1 MQVEVVLLV
10 LSLLFFASIFTDKI
24 GYKFGVPALLLF
36 LGVGMLFGPDGIGVI
51 FNDDG
56 VGYMLQTETAE
67 AISTIALCII
77 LFSGG
82 MDTRLTDIK
91 PVMAPGVTLATIG
104 VLLTALI
111 TGVIMFYMYDWVGA
125 TIPLSLALLM
135 AATMSS
141 TDSASVFSILRTSGV
156 GLKHNLRPLLELE
169 SGANDPMAYVLT
181 TTLIGVVTAGAAVSG
196 LEIVQTI
203 VIQLVMG
210 TVIGFFFG
218 RGLVELMRRVRLSN
232 ESLYPIM
239 VLTACIFIFSV
250 TYFMKGNTYL
260 AVYVGGLIIGNSKF
274 TRKHQTKSFF
284 DGLTWLSQLVM
295 FLMLGLM
302 VRPHELLSWHILLA
316 GLIVSIVMVFISRPL
331 SVWLCM
337 IPFKQYTRNDKAF
350 LSWVG
355 LKGAVPIVFA
365 IMCKAEGVPH
375 ADVLFNIIFLC
386 TLVSLL
392 VQGTSLSAMA
402 RKLNIATEPV
412 KLRKLEHFDLELPEE
427 IQSSAT
433 EIEVTEDVIAKGNHL
448 REITIPQHTLVI
460 MVRRG
465 EDFFVPTGQSE
476 LQVGDQLLVLTDND
490 VEMANQYKAAE
501 EEQQNNLWNIQLIS
515 NTRSFVVRVWEHI
528 RDNKPMPYRSR
539 RKSMAHDKDE
549 QQHVQQDHLQEQ
561 TLQDPKIIITEE
573 E

>member
-1 MQVEVVLLV
+1 MQVELVLLV

-24 GYKFGVPALLLF
+24 GYKFGVPALLMF
-36 LGVGMLFGPDGIGVI
+36 LAVGMIFGPDGIGAL

-56 VGYMLQTETAE
+56 VGYMLKTETAE
-67 AISTIALCII
+67 ALSAIALCII

-82 MDTRLTDIK
+82 MDTKLTDIR
-91 PVMAPGVTLATIG
+91 PVLAPGVTLATAG
-104 VLLTALI
+104 VLITAVVTGFILFYVFGWLNSFESVTLSMSLLI
-111 TGVIMFYMYDWVGA
+111 
-125 TIPLSLALLM
+125 

-141 TDSASVFSILRTSGV
+141 TDSASVFSILRTNGI
-156 GLKHNLRPLLELE
+156 GIKHNLRPLLELE

-181 TTLIGVVTAGAAVSG
+181 TTLIGVVTAKTAVSG

-218 RGLVELMRRVRLSN
+218 KGLVELMRRVKLSN

-250 TYFMKGNTYL
+250 TYFMKGNAYL

-284 DGLTWLSQLVM
+284 DGLTWLAQLSM

-302 VRPHELLSWHILLA
+302 VRPHELLNWHVLFA
-316 GLIVSIVMVFISRPL
+316 GLIISIVMVCISRPL
-331 SVWLCM
+331 AVYLCM
-337 IPFKQYTRNDKAF
+337 VPFRQYTHKDKLF

-355 LKGAVPIVFA
+355 LKGAVPIIFA
-365 IMCKAEGVPH
+365 VMCKAEGVAH
-375 ADVLFNIIFLC
+375 ADLLFNIIFLC
-386 TLVSLL
+386 TIVSLL
-392 VQGTSLSAMA
+392 TQGTSLSSMA
-402 RKLNIATEPV
+402 KRLQVATEPV
-412 KLRKLEHFDLELPEE
+412 KLKKLVHFDIELPEE

-433 EIEVTEDVIAKGNHL
+433 EIEVTWDMVADGNHL
-448 REITIPQHTLVI
+448 REINLPPQTLVI

-476 LQVGDQLLVLTDND
+476 LVEGDQLLVLTDND
-490 VEMANQYKAAE
+490 IEVANRYKE
-501 EEQQNNLWNIQLIS
+501 EEQAEEQRFPTREMIA
-515 NTRSFVVRVWEHI
+515 NTRAYILRAWKKISE
-528 RDNKPMPYRSR
+528 NK
-539 RKSMAHDKDE
+539 K
-549 QQHVQQDHLQEQ
+549 
-561 TLQDPKIIITEE
+561 KI
-573 E
+573 

>member
-1 MQVEVVLLV
+1 MQVELVLLV

-24 GYKFGVPALLLF
+24 GYKFGVPALLMF
-36 LGVGMLFGPDGIGVI
+36 LAVGMIFGPDGIGAL

-56 VGYMLQTETAE
+56 VGYMLKTETAE
-67 AISTIALCII
+67 ALSAIALCII

-82 MDTRLTDIK
+82 MDTKLTDIR
-91 PVMAPGVTLATIG
+91 PVLAPGVTLATAG
-104 VLLTALI
+104 VLITAVVTGFILFYVFGWLNSFESVTLSMSLLI
-111 TGVIMFYMYDWVGA
+111 
-125 TIPLSLALLM
+125 

-141 TDSASVFSILRTSGV
+141 TDSASVFSILRTNGI
-156 GLKHNLRPLLELE
+156 GIKHNLRPLLELE

-181 TTLIGVVTAGAAVSG
+181 TTLIGVVTAKTAVSG

-218 RGLVELMRRVRLSN
+218 KGLVELMRRVKLSN

-250 TYFMKGNTYL
+250 TYFMKGNAYL

-284 DGLTWLSQLVM
+284 DGLTWLAQLSM

-302 VRPHELLSWHILLA
+302 VRPHELLNWHVFFA
-316 GLIVSIVMVFISRPL
+316 GLIISVVMVCISRPL
-331 SVWLCM
+331 AVYLCM
-337 IPFKQYTRNDKAF
+337 VPFRQYTHKDKLF

-355 LKGAVPIVFA
+355 LKGAVPIIFA
-365 IMCKAEGVPH
+365 VMCKAEGVAH
-375 ADVLFNIIFLC
+375 ADLLFNIIFLC
-386 TLVSLL
+386 TIVSLL
-392 VQGTSLSAMA
+392 TQGTSLSSMA
-402 RKLNIATEPV
+402 KRLQVATEPV
-412 KLRKLEHFDLELPEE
+412 KLKKLVHFDIELPEE

-433 EIEVTEDVIAKGNHL
+433 EIEVTWDMVADGNHL
-448 REITIPQHTLVI
+448 REINLPPQTLVI

-476 LQVGDQLLVLTDND
+476 LAEGDQLLVLTDND
-490 VEMANQYKAAE
+490 IEVANRYKE
-501 EEQQNNLWNIQLIS
+501 EEQAEEQRFPTREMIA
-515 NTRSFVVRVWEHI
+515 NTRAYILRAWKKISE
-528 RDNKPMPYRSR
+528 NK
-539 RKSMAHDKDE
+539 K
-549 QQHVQQDHLQEQ
+549 
-561 TLQDPKIIITEE
+561 KI
-573 E
+573 

>member
-1 MQVEVVLLV
+1 MQVELVLLV

-36 LGVGMLFGPDGIGVI
+36 LAVGMLFGPDGIGAL

-56 VGYMLQTETAE
+56 VGYMINTGTAE
-67 AISTIALCII
+67 ALSTIALCII

-82 MDTRLTDIK
+82 MDTKLSDIR
-91 PVMAPGVTLATIG
+91 PVLAPGVTLATLG
-104 VLLTALI
+104 VLLTAVI
-111 TGVIMFYMYDWVGA
+111 TGTIIFYVFGWLHAMAGISIGA
-125 TIPLSLALLM
+125 AMLM

-141 TDSASVFSILRTSGV
+141 TDSASVFSIMRTNGI

-181 TTLIGVVTAGAAVSG
+181 TALIGVVTAATQVTA

-218 RGLVELMRRVRLSN
+218 RGLVELMRRTRLSN

-250 TYFMKGNTYL
+250 TYFMKGNAYL

-284 DGLTWLSQLVM
+284 DGLTWLAQLVM

-302 VRPHELLSWHILLA
+302 VHPSELLNWQVLVS
-316 GLIVSIVMVFISRPL
+316 GLIISVVMVGISRPL
-331 SVWLCM
+331 AVWLCM
-337 IPFKQYTRNDKAF
+337 VPFKKYTRNDKAF

-355 LKGAVPIVFA
+355 LKGAVPIIFA

-375 ADVLFNIIFLC
+375 ADVLFNVIFLC
-386 TLVSLL
+386 TIVSLIT
-392 VQGTSLSAMA
+392 QGTTLSTMA
-402 RKLNIATEPV
+402 RKLDVATKPI
-412 KLRKLEHFDLELPEE
+412 KLKKLEHFDIELPEE

-433 EIEVTEDVIAKGNHL
+433 EMEVTEKTIAKGCHL
-448 REITIPQHTLVI
+448 REIEIPKQTLII

-490 VEMANQYKAAE
+490 VEMANRYKAEMME
-501 EEQQNNLWNIQLIS
+501 EERELLGVQLVE
-515 NTRSFVVRVWEHI
+515 NTRSFVVRVWERI
-528 RDNKPMPYRSR
+528 RDNKPLTVR
-539 RKSMAHDKDE
+539 RRRTPKQEPDK
-549 QQHVQQDHLQEQ
+549 QEVELPSDNEK
-561 TLQDPKIIITEE
+561 TENKI
-573 E
+573 

>member
-1 MQVEVVLLV
+1 MQVELVLLV

-36 LGVGMLFGPDGIGVI
+36 LAVGMLFGPDGIGAL
-51 FNDDG
+51 FDEDG
-56 VGYMLQTETAE
+56 VGYIINTGSAQ

-82 MDTRLTDIK
+82 MDTKLTDIR
-91 PVMAPGVTLATIG
+91 PVVAPGVTLATLG
-104 VLLTALI
+104 VLITATV
-111 TGVIMFYMYDWVGA
+111 TGVILFYLFGWLDA
-125 TIPLSLALLM
+125 FETISLSMALLI

-141 TDSASVFSILRTSGV
+141 TDSASVFSILRTNGI

-181 TTLIGVVTAGAAVSG
+181 TTLIGVVTSTTQVTG

-218 RGLVELMRRVRLSN
+218 KGLVELMRRTKLSN

-250 TYFMKGNTYL
+250 TYYMKGNTYL

-274 TRKHQTKSFF
+274 TRKHQTKTFF
-284 DGLTWLSQLVM
+284 DGLTWLAQLVM
-295 FLMLGLM
+295 FLMLGLL
-302 VRPHELLSWHILLA
+302 VRPHELLNWHVLLA
-316 GLIVSIVMVFISRPL
+316 GLLISIVMVCISRPL
-331 SVWLCM
+331 AVYLCM
-337 IPFKQYTRNDKAF
+337 LPFRNYVSKDKLF

-355 LKGAVPIVFA
+355 LKGAVPIIFA
-365 IMCKAEGVPH
+365 VMCKAAGVEH
-375 ADVLFNIIFLC
+375 ADLVFNIIFLC
-386 TLVSLL
+386 TIVSLL
-392 VQGTSLSAMA
+392 TQGTSLSSMA
-402 RKLNIATEPV
+402 KRLQVATEPV
-412 KLRKLEHFDLELPEE
+412 KLKKLIHFDIELPEE

-433 EIEVTEDVIAKGNHL
+433 EIEVKWDMLAEGNHL
-448 REITIPQHTLVI
+448 REISLPPQTLVI

-476 LQVGDQLLVLTDND
+476 LHEGDQLLVLTDND
-490 VEMANQYKAAE
+490 VEMANRYKE
-501 EEQQNNLWNIQLIS
+501 EEQAQEQRFPARVMIA
-515 NTRSFVVRVWEHI
+515 NTREYIIRAWRKI
-528 RDNKPMPYRSR
+528 RDNK
-539 RKSMAHDKDE
+539 K
-549 QQHVQQDHLQEQ
+549 Q
-561 TLQDPKIIITEE
+561 
-573 E
+573 